1 MAGPLFYMIFC
12 MRQKKRSYHAFFAAY
27 RLGKGGIVMSELVL
41 SIGMIVKNES
51 RSLEQCLKALSLL
64 REYIPCELIIADT
77 GSTDNTKEIAGKY
90 ADVVFDFPWVDDFAA
105 ARNAVIDRCHGTWY
119 LSVDADEYLDENIEE
134 LVAFLKDHA
143 DNSNLQGAFIQI
155 HNYISADLDKSN
167 VNSFMVP
174 RMVRI
179 SSGIRYEGKIHEHLN
194 IPWDDR
200 SAKLYNTSLWHD
212 GYVYVG
218 PRDWHKKAKRNLAL
232 LKQEIREQPERGML
246 YVQLVESS
254 EDLQARMK
262 EIRKSFVLKK
272 LNKAQW
278 EAIAPAIYCHGVK
291 TAVRLI
297 PKEDPEYWA
306 KKSYKEFPDSPF
318 TLIDVTY
325 TMTLYY
331 AKQEKW
337 EEVYTLSQRYL
348 SSVERLNC
356 GEFGLEASRGSVLGH
371 GNKLSQIVVT
381 LYCTQAC
388 YELDRY
394 DEAVKKLDTI
404 QIDTLPAKQ
413 AEGYLSVLLKLG
425 RKIDIAD
432 MLKAVTDCILEKEPD
447 SALAWDR
454 RQYMRAAIEKAFQA
468 GWNSDDEEERPAYHL
483 IALFGDSV
491 YTPCANIMLTEEQ
504 EKINHNLEL
513 ITDWKRV
520 PPAVFVRLMELEIA
534 VPEAFFVQATLD
546 RIISIVKSL
555 PSLMDDFE
563 EKSYQYAVCC
573 PQDAS
578 IGQLTWSV
586 NLILEVCM
594 IHDWRKHDEFGIT
607 LYQSC
612 CHIMK
617 QFLETYYCPQMLE
630 NADYA
635 RVLPEPQMA
644 GWYLVQA
651 EQARGNDDL
660 RSFARI
666 LKEMVHKLPAWKKM
680 IGFLGEY
687 YAPASEPL
695 ELDKDALQEKD
706 DAVSKELLALAQQ
719 IKTILAQ
726 FPANHPSVKALK
738 MSDAYQKVAKL
749 IEEMD

>member
-1 MAGPLFYMIFC
+1 MQEIM
-12 MRQKKRSYHAFFAAY
+12 
-27 RLGKGGIVMSELVL
+27 L
-41 SIGMIVKNES
+41 SIGMIVKNEA
-51 RSLEQCLKALSLL
+51 RSLERCLQSLSIL
-64 REYIPCELIIADT
+64 RESIPCELVIADT
-77 GSTDNTKEIAGKY
+77 GSIDGTKEIAKKY
-90 ADVVFDFPWVDDFAA
+90 ADILFDFPWIDDFAA
-105 ARNAVIDRCHGTWY
+105 ARNAVMDRCSGSWY
-119 LSVDADEYLDENIEE
+119 MSIDADEYLDSDISE
-134 LVAFLKDHA
+134 LVEFLR
-143 DNSNLQGAFIQI
+143 SNYHGSTVEGAFIYI
-155 HNYISADLDKSN
+155 HNYISADMDKN
-167 VNSFMVP
+167 RVRSFMGARLV
-174 RMVRI
+174 RMD
-179 SSGIRYEGKIHEHLN
+179 SGIRYQGRIHEHIS
-194 IPWDDR
+194 IPWDHR
-200 SAKLYNTSLWHD
+200 SGKLYHTALWHD
-212 GYVYVG
+212 GYVYAG
-218 PRDWHKKAKRNLAL
+218 PRDWHNKAKRNYDL
-232 LKQEIREQPERGML
+232 LKQELKEHPSKGIL
-246 YVQLVESS
+246 YVQAVESS
-254 EDLQARMK
+254 GDIPTKMK
-262 EIRKSFVLKK
+262 NIRNSFRLKK
-272 LNKAQW
+272 INPEEW
-278 EAIAPAIYCHGVK
+278 EAIAPIIYCHGAK
-291 TAVRLI
+291 AAAQLE
-297 PKEDPEYWA
+297 PKENPEVWA
-306 KKSYKEFPDSPF
+306 NRGKKKYPKSPF
-318 TLIDVTY
+318 IQIDINYVLVTC
-325 TMTLYY
+325 Y

-337 EEVYTLSQRYL
+337 EQVRLIGEEYLRCFEQLERGDFGMEASMGSILDYGNRLSQT
-348 SSVERLNC
+348 
-356 GEFGLEASRGSVLGH
+356 
-371 GNKLSQIVVT
+371 IVT
-381 LYCTQAC
+381 LYIAEAYYQLEQ
-388 YELDRY
+388 YEQSSNILH
-394 DEAVKKLDTI
+394 TI
-404 QIDTLPAKQ
+404 DITSCSPGQ
-413 AEGYLSVLLKLG
+413 AEGYLSILLKLAK
-425 RKIDIAD
+425 KIHIAELFD
-432 MLKAVTDCILEKEPD
+432 NITANILDNEPAN
-447 SALAWDR
+447 SLEWDR
-454 RQYMRAAIEKAFQA
+454 RQNMRSAIEKAFQA
-468 GWNSDDEEERPAYHL
+468 GWNSDDEDERPAYHL

-491 YTPCANIMLTEEQ
+491 YTPCANIMLAEDQ
-504 EKINHNLEL
+504 ETINHNLEL

-612 CHIMK
+612 CHIMR
-617 QFLETYYCPQMLE
+617 QFLETYYCAQMLE

-635 RVLPEPQMA
+635 RVLPEAQMA

-651 EQARGNDDL
+651 ERARGNDDL